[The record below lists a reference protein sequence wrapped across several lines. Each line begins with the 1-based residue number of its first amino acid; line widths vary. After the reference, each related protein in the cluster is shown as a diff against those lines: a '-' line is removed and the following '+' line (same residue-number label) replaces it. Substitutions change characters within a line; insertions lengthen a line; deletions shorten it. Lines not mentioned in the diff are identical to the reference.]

1 MELAGEAQIKNL
13 NIAQMALT
21 AEVKELKQKIAS
33 MEAVNQEQEA
43 AVASSSTFLEEKVG
57 NLHLSMSSKTTAAEA
72 AINEL
77 SKKLTAPVVSLEAEA
92 RVEAMRQEDA
102 MKQMVLEMRQ
112 VRACPRRALMSLT
125 IACWKIPKACNNIRV
140 C

>member
-43 AVASSSTFLEEKVG
+43 AVASF
-57 NLHLSMSSKTTAAEA
+57 
-72 AINEL
+72 
-77 SKKLTAPVVSLEAEA
+77 
-92 RVEAMRQEDA
+92 
-102 MKQMVLEMRQ
+102 
-112 VRACPRRALMSLT
+112 
-125 IACWKIPKACNNIRV
+125 
-140 C
+140 